1 MAMPAAAKKSGILNF
16 RVSNDL
22 KEESKNV
29 LEQYKLDHSK
39 AIRLFLEY
47 VAEHKQLPS
56 DLADYMNQDLKK

>member
-1 MAMPAAAKKSGILNF
+1 MSAAKKTGILNF

-22 KEESKNV
+22 KEKSKNV

-56 DLADYMNQDLKK
+56 DLVDYMNQDLKK

>member
-1 MAMPAAAKKSGILNF
+1 MPAAAKKSGILNF

-29 LEQYKLDHSK
+29 LEKYKLDHSK

-47 VAEHKQLPS
+47 VACAAL
-56 DLADYMNQDLKK
+56 

>member
-1 MAMPAAAKKSGILNF
+1 MVMSAAKKAGILNF

-22 KEESKNV
+22 KEKSKNV

-56 DLADYMNQDLKK
+56 DLVDYMNQDLKK